1 MLAQQ
6 SSVLYRKIKQP
17 SNKMLPVIGPCFMPS
32 LYRLDYGFRMRYKRG
47 SAEKGDKSMTMT
59 SYKINDKLYINS
71 LAVPASEAAK
81 PVETDSNHLICID
94 CSGSMTSELP
104 LIREQLKTKLKT
116 MVKENDTVSIVWFS
130 GRGEFGT
137 LIEGE
142 KIATLSDLKT
152 VNAQIDRWLKPIGL
166 TGFKE
171 PMLEVALLAG
181 RLAAKY
187 PGNAAS
193 LLFMSDGCD
202 NTWNKAD
209 ILAAV
214 DKAAEGLAAAAFIEY
229 GYYADRPLLTAMA
242 ERAGGTLVHASDFDK
257 YEATLVDV
265 LARRQL
271 VGKKVEVKLP
281 NLDFIGGIA
290 FSLSGRDVNT
300 YAIDGGKVQVSE
312 GTGAVWFLSPTG
324 KGDTVESIGK
334 EWEPTPEQIDA
345 VVSAY
350 TAAEEDSASS
360 AIGTRY
366 DVESISKRRGND
378 VALAA
383 TYAAIS
389 LFATRMKPEI
399 VRPLLKATGDVA
411 MIESYTNCFGKQ
423 AYSAFMDTAKAAAFG
438 AGRWTKGWDPNKVP
452 ADDAFTVLDLL
463 KLLASDDDN
472 RVLLNHEAFKY
483 NKIGRGRVDA
493 NTVLTAD
500 EQAEVESLTAQMN
513 GLRDPKE
520 LKKLTARLDEITN
533 KPEALKFEE
542 TKDDNGYPVS
552 ALTYNEERPNVSV
565 LVKKTG
571 YVNLASRKDKPTNA
585 PMEFETFIYR
595 NYAIVKDGLVNVAT
609 LPTKLSAKT
618 IEALTA
624 QVKAGKLTADV
635 FKTKG
640 KVVDGAF
647 KPDEVVIDLTK
658 LPVINAL
665 MVNSCSAKSLFT
677 AEYEL
682 TKAKAAQKVYN
693 SYLKEKKPEG
703 KKSEGWE
710 AQYGAETAAWL
721 KGQGFTEYSGFA
733 PKSVVADA
741 VDFYMAKE
749 MSVSLKGLASLPTL
763 KDVKDRMAKGKLT
776 ASAAIMAPF
785 VIEVENETGG
795 AADDAVVSLLEQKAD
810 EQKTKVR
817 DLIFQKATALFAI
830 TVGQTWPSD
839 LKSVDDSTMTMSF
852 DGSDVEC
859 SLAMLEKKQTL

>member
-1 MLAQQ
+1 
-6 SSVLYRKIKQP
+6 
-17 SNKMLPVIGPCFMPS
+17 
-32 LYRLDYGFRMRYKRG
+32 
-47 SAEKGDKSMTMT
+47 MT

-257 YEATLVDV
+257 YEATMVDV
-265 LARRQL
+265 LARRQ
-271 VGKKVEVKLP
+271 VGGKKVEVKLP
-281 NLDFIGGIA
+281 NADFIGGIA

-300 YAIDGGKVQVSE
+300 YAIDGNTIHVSE
-312 GTGAVWFLSPTG
+312 GTGAVWFLSPVAATESATEVEKLSKELTAVGG
-324 KGDTVESIGK
+324 KMG
-334 EWEPTPEQIDA
+334 
-345 VVSAY
+345 
-350 TAAEEDSASS
+350 SS
-360 AIGTRY
+360 AI
-366 DVESISKRRGND
+366 D
-378 VALAA
+378 A

-438 AGRWTKGWDPNKVP
+438 TGRWTKGWDPNKVP

-640 KVVDGAF
+640 KVVDGKFA
-647 KPDEVVIDLTK
+647 PDEVIVDLTK
-658 LPVINAL
+658 LPVINAQ

-710 AQYGAETAAWL
+710 AQYGADAAAWL
-721 KGQGFTEYSGFA
+721 KEHGFTEYSGFA

-749 MSVSLKGLASLPTL
+749 MSVGLKGLASLPTL

-776 ASAAIMAPF
+776 ASASLMAGFVTELETAINGKSDSGAIAI
-785 VIEVENETGG
+785 IEK
-795 AADDAVVSLLEQKAD
+795 LAD
-810 EQKTKVR
+810 EQKAKVR

-830 TVGQTWPSD
+830 TVGQVWPSEF
-839 LKSVDDSTMTMSF
+839 KSIDDNTLTMSF

>member
-1 MLAQQ
+1 
-6 SSVLYRKIKQP
+6 
-17 SNKMLPVIGPCFMPS
+17 MPS

-47 SAEKGDKSMTMT
+47 SAKKGDKSMTMT

-171 PMLEVALLAG
+171 PMLEVSLLAG

-214 DKAAEGLAAAAFIEY
+214 DKAAEGLAAAAFVEF

-265 LARRQL
+265 LARRQ
-271 VGKKVEVKLP
+271 VGGKKVEVKLP

-300 YAIDGGKVQVSE
+300 YAIDGNTVHVSE
-312 GTGAVWFLSPTG
+312 GTGAVWFLSPVAAAGSATEVEKLSKELTAVGG
-324 KGDTVESIGK
+324 KMG
-334 EWEPTPEQIDA
+334 
-345 VVSAY
+345 
-350 TAAEEDSASS
+350 SS
-360 AIGTRY
+360 AI
-366 DVESISKRRGND
+366 D
-378 VALAA
+378 A

-438 AGRWTKGWDPNKVP
+438 TGRWTKGWDPNKVP

-647 KPDEVVIDLTK
+647 KPDEVIIDLTK

-795 AADDAVVSLLEQKAD
+795 AADNAVVSLLEQKAD

>member
-1 MLAQQ
+1 
-6 SSVLYRKIKQP
+6 
-17 SNKMLPVIGPCFMPS
+17 
-32 LYRLDYGFRMRYKRG
+32 
-47 SAEKGDKSMTMT
+47 MTLN
-59 SYKINDKLYINS
+59 SYKINDKLFINS
-71 LAVPASEAAK
+71 FSVPKTTAAK
-81 PVETDSNHLICID
+81 PVETDSNHIIVID

-104 LIREQLKTKLKT
+104 RIREQLKTKLKT

-142 KIATLSDLKT
+142 KIATLADLKT

-171 PMLEVALLAG
+171 PMLEVALLTG
-181 RLAAKY
+181 RISAKY

-214 DKAAEGLAAAAFIEY
+214 DKAAEGLAAAAFVEY
-229 GYYADRPLLTAMA
+229 GYYADRPLLTSMA
-242 ERAGGTLVHASDFDK
+242 ERAGGSLVHASDFDK
-257 YEATLVDV
+257 YEATMIDV
-265 LARRQL
+265 LARRQ
-271 VGKKVEVKLP
+271 VGGKKVEVTLP
-281 NLDFIGGIA
+281 NLDYIGGIA
-290 FSLSGRDVNT
+290 FSLSGGDVNT
-300 YAIDGGKVQVSE
+300 YAIDGNTVRVSE
-312 GTGAVWFLSPTG
+312 GTDEVWFLSPAAATKNTSDVEKLSKELTAVGG
-324 KGDTVESIGK
+324 KMG
-334 EWEPTPEQIDA
+334 
-345 VVSAY
+345 
-350 TAAEEDSASS
+350 SS
-360 AIGTRY
+360 AL
-366 DVESISKRRGND
+366 D
-378 VALAA
+378 A
-383 TYAAIS
+383 TYAAVS

-438 AGRWTKGWDPNKVP
+438 TGRWTKGWDPNKVP

-463 KLLASDDDN
+463 KLLASDDEN

-493 NTVLTAD
+493 NTVLTAE

-513 GLRDPKE
+513 GLKDPKE

-552 ALTYNEERPNVSV
+552 SLTYNEERPNVSI

-571 YVNLASRKDKPTNA
+571 RVNLASRKDKPTSV

-595 NYAIVKDGLVNVAT
+595 NYAIVKDGLVNVET
-609 LPTKLSAKT
+609 LPTKLSGKT

-624 QVKAGKLTADV
+624 QVKAGKLAADV

-647 KPDEVVIDLTK
+647 KPDEVIVDLTK
-658 LPVINAL
+658 LPVINAQ
-665 MVNSCSAKSLFT
+665 MVNGCSAKSLFT

-710 AQYGAETAAWL
+710 TQYGSDAAAWL
-721 KGQGFTEYSGFA
+721 KEQGFTEYSGFA
-733 PKSVVADA
+733 PKSVTAEA

-749 MSVSLKGLASLPTL
+749 MSVGLKGLASLPTL

-776 ASAAIMAPF
+776 ASASLMAGFVTEIDAAI
-785 VIEVENETGG
+785 GG
-795 AADDAVVSLLEQKAD
+795 KSDADAVAIIEKLADAQKA
-810 EQKTKVR
+810 KVR

-830 TVGQTWPSD
+830 IVGQIWPSEF
-839 LKSVDDSTMTMSF
+839 KSIDDNTLTMAF

-859 SLAMLEKKQTL
+859 KLEMLEKKQTI

>member
-1 MLAQQ
+1 
-6 SSVLYRKIKQP
+6 
-17 SNKMLPVIGPCFMPS
+17 MPG

-209 ILAAV
+209 VLAAV
-214 DKAAEGLAAAAFIEY
+214 DKAAEGLAAAAFIEV

-242 ERAGGTLVHASDFDK
+242 ERAGGSLIHASDFDK

-265 LARRQL
+265 LARRQ
-271 VGKKVEVKLP
+271 VGGKKVEVKLP
-281 NLDFIGGIA
+281 NADFIGGIA

-300 YAIDGGKVQVSE
+300 YAIDGNTIHVSE
-312 GTGAVWFLSPTG
+312 GTGAVWFLSPVAAAGSATEVEKLSKELTAVGG
-324 KGDTVESIGK
+324 KMG
-334 EWEPTPEQIDA
+334 
-345 VVSAY
+345 
-350 TAAEEDSASS
+350 SS
-360 AIGTRY
+360 AI
-366 DVESISKRRGND
+366 D
-378 VALAA
+378 A

-438 AGRWTKGWDPNKVP
+438 TGRWTKGWDPNKVP

-647 KPDEVVIDLTK
+647 KPDEVIIDLTK

-776 ASAAIMAPF
+776 ASASLMAGFVTELETAINGKSDSGAIAI
-785 VIEVENETGG
+785 IEK
-795 AADDAVVSLLEQKAD
+795 LAD